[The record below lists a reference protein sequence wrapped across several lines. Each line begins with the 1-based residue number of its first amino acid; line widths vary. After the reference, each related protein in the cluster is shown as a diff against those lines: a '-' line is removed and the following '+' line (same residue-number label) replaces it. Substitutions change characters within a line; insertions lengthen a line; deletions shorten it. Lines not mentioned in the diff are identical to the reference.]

1 MRSRPI
7 SPSSTTSP
15 KGPASH
21 GMVRKRTLQDAQ
33 PQTPGMRFPQS
44 SPESRS
50 PRTQAFQF
58 DSSPRTDGGLLSS
71 PATLYSSP
79 MARSASA
86 QASFSPYSPYGAATL
101 GSLGQLDDDDD
112 DLAPEVKP
120 RRPRIK
126 RRRTLADAG
135 LPTPPGDVK
144 HNVVSSNPR
153 TGFGKD
159 GEDVWPTEINDAFH
173 SALRLLP
180 RLGRKKLIIEGK
192 AKGRNELIGD
202 YILRTTGK
210 ERSRKQISS
219 HLQCLKH
226 QLSLDPEFMHF
237 AKEPEEG
244 EDRFEGNNAALFF
257 GENSPYARLGPPT
270 TASAK
275 PKIDISAAASLGPFS
290 SIEQPLSA
298 LHSPFVMHPAHG
310 VATPTT
316 QLANAFETMT
326 VLPAAVPPS
335 CPFLPTDLS
344 MWATPRESSARPH
357 GHVFARLPLGAEPT
371 GKTFVEDLPGG
382 LKRYPMLPDMIERQP
397 CQFLHLKL
405 NLHVPTAVES
415 SGLADA
421 INTHLAL
428 HSLQELNL
436 QVITSFCHDGVL
448 GAQFIDPLSGPYRL
462 AADAAPSISPSSRSP
477 LARSFRHSCAYNVP
491 FSPHWWTA
499 YLDEDPLKQHEA
511 SSPRHPAAAS
521 AFARSGKSR
530 FELQESLKGISILQ
544 EFFVS
549 FDESAPLPHPT
560 SGSALRGS
568 DLGDVVLVVAYD
580 VGLSEGAQKGS
591 AELSFLSTRR
601 SLSPQGPR
609 AAERAMQPPHLAPA
623 GLAPPMV
630 RSATSP
636 ARMAH
641 PPSSSYQHQELDSM
655 LPPPLPRHPSHTAPS
670 RHQAPHHPN
679 LSLRIPSPT
688 QFVRRDS
695 LGVPGAATATP
706 LGSATTPHTPWGQI
720 AHTPLAPP
728 PIVQHDADDERLQH
742 IWLQS
747 STAYDLHSPA
757 LMGLSQPPPQLPY
770 AAPTRE
776 PNPFEDEA
784 FASFPL
790 ESAAAVAG
798 VAPPHDV
805 HIDVAALEGA
815 FDEACF
821 APSSSSAPYHL
832 DGELLPQP
840 YPVNPGAD
848 GLPAFPPSALAL
860 NALTASAAALPTPS
874 FATTTFDPALFG
886 DGSDLFSMPP
896 PPLPIPALQPPPPAH
911 HRPTRRESMPTPQLV
926 PQAMSASSSSS
937 GSSSAAS
944 VQSADDAVASA
955 ARMVAPRAPAVGG
968 DPVKGG
974 AKKATG
980 SAKKAN
986 EQAFFSSLFGP
997 TKYAP

>member
-1 MRSRPI
+1 MRSRPV

-15 KGPASH
+15 GGPSSH

-33 PQTPGMRFPQS
+33 PQTPGMRLPQS
-44 SPESRS
+44 SPQSRS
-50 PRTQAFQF
+50 PETQAFQF

-86 QASFSPYSPYGAATL
+86 QASFSPYSPYGAANT
-101 GSLGQLDDDDD
+101 SPLGQVDDDFD
-112 DLAPEVKP
+112 PHGKP

-135 LPTPPGDVK
+135 LPTPPGDGK
-144 HNVVSSNPR
+144 RDGGSNPR
-153 TGFGKD
+153 VGFGKD
-159 GEDVWPTEINDAFH
+159 GEDVWPAEINSAFH
-173 SALRLLP
+173 CALRLLP

-226 QLSLDPEFMHF
+226 QLSLDPEFMHY

-244 EDRFEGNNAALFF
+244 EAHFEGNNAALFF
-257 GENSPYARLGPPT
+257 GEDSPHARLDAPI
-270 TASAK
+270 TATAK
-275 PKIDISAAASLGPFS
+275 PRIDISAAASLGPFS
-290 SIEQPLSA
+290 PFDQPLSA

-344 MWATPRESSARPH
+344 MWAVPTSSSRQH
-357 GHVFARLPLGAEPT
+357 GHVLARLPLGAEPV
-371 GKTFVEDLPGG
+371 GKTFVEDLAGG
-382 LKRYPMLPDMIERQP
+382 VKRYPMLPDMIERQP
-397 CQFLHLKL
+397 CQFLHVKL
-405 NLHVPTAVES
+405 NLDVPTAHES
-415 SGLADA
+415 SGLEDQ
-421 INTHLAL
+421 IHTHLAL

-436 QVITSFCHDGVL
+436 QVITSFHHDGVL
-448 GAQFIDPLSGPYRL
+448 AAQFIDPLSVPYRL
-462 AADAAPSISPSSRSP
+462 DNAVAPPSTSPWARSP
-477 LARSFRHSCAYNVP
+477 LASSSRHAYAYDVP

-499 YLDEDPLKQHEA
+499 YLDEDPLKPYDP
-511 SSPRHPAAAS
+511 SSLRHPSAAS
-521 AFARSGKSR
+521 AFARTGKSR
-530 FELQESLKGISILQ
+530 FELHESLQGISIVQ

-549 FDESAPLPHPT
+549 FDESAPLPHPV
-560 SGSALRGS
+560 GGPALRGS
-568 DLGDVVLVVAYD
+568 DVGDVVLVVAYD

-601 SLSPQGPR
+601 SLSPRGPR
-609 AAERAMQPPHLAPA
+609 VAERGIQPSYSAA
-623 GLAPPMV
+623 GGLAPPMV

-636 ARMAH
+636 ARMAQ
-641 PPSSSYQHQELDSM
+641 PSSSFGEHELGSM
-655 LPPPLPRHPSHTAPS
+655 LPPPLPRLPPQGVPP

-688 QFVRRDS
+688 QFVRRDA

-728 PIVQHDADDERLQH
+728 PLVQHDAADERLQH
-742 IWLQS
+742 VWLQS

-757 LMGLSQPPPQLPY
+757 LMGLSQSPPALSH
-770 AAPTRE
+770 AAPARE
-776 PNPFEDEA
+776 HNPFEDQA

-790 ESAAAVAG
+790 DDAAALAGLSPPHEVHVDVAG
-798 VAPPHDV
+798 
-805 HIDVAALEGA
+805 LEGA

-821 APSSSSAPYHL
+821 AAPAASSAAHYLDGEPHLHSHSHL
-832 DGELLPQP
+832 DGPHAHDLPT
-840 YPVNPGAD
+840 Y
-848 GLPAFPPSALAL
+848 PPSALAL

-874 FATTTFDPALFG
+874 FDAATFDPALFG

-896 PPLPIPALQPPPPAH
+896 PPLAAVPVLQPPPPAH
-911 HRPTRRESMPTPQLV
+911 HRPTRRESVPTPQLV

-944 VQSADDAVASA
+944 LQSVDDAAGPST
-955 ARMVAPRAPAVGG
+955 RLMAPLGG
-968 DPVKGG
+968 DPVKGAVG
-974 AKKATG
+974 AVKKDPV

-997 TKYAP
+997 SKYAP

>member
-1 MRSRPI
+1 MPSVRPAFLCR
-7 SPSSTTSP
+7 
-15 KGPASH
+15 PAD
-21 GMVRKRTLQDAQ
+21 RRNFELTLSC
-33 PQTPGMRFPQS
+33 F
-44 SPESRS
+44 
-50 PRTQAFQF
+50 
-58 DSSPRTDGGLLSS
+58 LL
-71 PATLYSSP
+71 A
-79 MARSASA
+79 
-86 QASFSPYSPYGAATL
+86 
-101 GSLGQLDDDDD
+101 
-112 DLAPEVKP
+112 V
-120 RRPRIK
+120 
-126 RRRTLADAG
+126 
-135 LPTPPGDVK
+135 
-144 HNVVSSNPR
+144 
-153 TGFGKD
+153 
-159 GEDVWPTEINDAFH
+159 
-173 SALRLLP
+173 
-180 RLGRKKLIIEGK
+180 
-192 AKGRNELIGD
+192 
-202 YILRTTGK
+202 
-210 ERSRKQISS
+210 
-219 HLQCLKH
+219 
-226 QLSLDPEFMHF
+226 MHF

-257 GENSPYARLGPPT
+257 GEDSPYARLGAPT
-270 TASAK
+270 TATAK
-275 PKIDISAAASLGPFS
+275 PKIDISAAANLGPFS
-290 SIEQPLSA
+290 PFDQPLSA

-316 QLANAFETMT
+316 QLANAFETMS

-344 MWATPRESSARPH
+344 MWATPSESSSRQH
-357 GHVFARLPLGAEPT
+357 GHIFARLPLGAEPT
-371 GKTFVEDLPGG
+371 GKKFVEDLPGG
-382 LKRYPMLPDMIERQP
+382 VKRYPLLPDMIERQP

-405 NLHVPTAVES
+405 NLHVPTALES
-415 SGLADA
+415 SGLADMV
-421 INTHLAL
+421 NTHLAL
-428 HSLQELNL
+428 HSLQELSL
-436 QVITSFCHDGVL
+436 QVITSFYHDGVL

-462 AADAAPSISPSSRSP
+462 AADAAPSTSPSAHSP
-477 LARSFRHSCAYNVP
+477 LARSFRHLYAYNVP

-511 SSPRHPAAAS
+511 HASRHPSAAS
-521 AFARSGKSR
+521 AFARTGKSR
-530 FELQESLKGISILQ
+530 FELHESLQGISIVQ

-549 FDESAPLPHPT
+549 FDDSAPLPHPAH
-560 SGSALRGS
+560 GPALRGS

-580 VGLSEGAQKGS
+580 VELSETAQKGS

-601 SLSPQGPR
+601 SLSSRGPR
-609 AAERAMQPPHLAPA
+609 TAERAVQPPHSAA
-623 GLAPPMV
+623 DALAPPMV

-641 PPSSSYQHQELDSM
+641 PSSSYQHLELGSM
-655 LPPPLPRHPSHTAPS
+655 LPPPLPRHPSHAAPP
-670 RHQAPHHPN
+670 RHQGPHHPN

-688 QFVRRDS
+688 RFVRRDS

-770 AAPTRE
+770 AAPARE

-790 ESAAAVAG
+790 ESAAALAGLSPPHEVHLDVAG
-798 VAPPHDV
+798 
-805 HIDVAALEGA
+805 LEGTYN
-815 FDEACF
+815 EACF
-821 APSSSSAPYHL
+821 APSAASSAAPAYHL
-832 DGELLPQP
+832 GGEPQPLPQP
-840 YPVNPGAD
+840 YRLDPHAD
-848 GLPAFPPSALAL
+848 NLPAFPPSALAL
-860 NALTASAAALPTPS
+860 NALTASAAALPTPT
-874 FATTTFDPALFG
+874 FDAATFDPALFG

-896 PPLPIPALQPPPPAH
+896 PPLPVPILQAPPPAH
-911 HRPTRRESMPTPQLV
+911 HRSTRRESITTPQLV

-944 VQSADDAVASA
+944 LHSVDDAAASG
-955 ARMVAPRAPAVGG
+955 ARMVAPLPAALGG

-974 AKKATG
+974 VKKVTG

-997 TKYAP
+997 TKCVSRPLPLYSRCSQAGRY